1 MTRTDDLMAMMQRHM
16 SGTAFLFTRNA
27 KGFSVDLDIQNPRWW
42 EIIARTNLTET
53 ASYQIVT
60 DEIDSKFTII
70 ETPRYIDWENDK
82 PRLSAAP
89 TGGPKQS
96 LRDEVDLHVSAEP
109 IRRLVRREAGGL
121 GFRETLDRKKLV
133 TMLGVA
139 AGGVAAVIIVLVVI
153 VNAIG

>member
-16 SGTAFLFTRNA
+16 SGTAFVFTRTA

-60 DEIDSKFTII
+60 DEIDSRFTII
-70 ETPRYIDWENDK
+70 ETPRYLDWENDP

-89 TGGPKQS
+89 TGGPAQR
-96 LRDEVDLHVSAEP
+96 LRGGVGRHGSAEP
-109 IRRLVRREAGGL
+109 LRRA
-121 GFRETLDRKKLV
+121 
-133 TMLGVA
+133 
-139 AGGVAAVIIVLVVI
+139 
-153 VNAIG
+153 